1 MAFLSFSAPQLRIT
15 KIKFTVHMELKNKED
30 QSVDALVLP
39 RLGNKI
45 FKGGNMDIFLYSDQG
60 QVVRFAPYRHFTL
73 SLLTDV
79 QKWLGI
85 TSKYSLFLQTYGH
98 PNMEENKTI

>member
-45 FKGGNMDIFLYSDQG
+45 FKGGNMDICYI
-60 QVVRFAPYRHFTL
+60 VIKVRLLDLHPIDI
-73 SLLTDV
+73 SL
-79 QKWLGI
+79 
-85 TSKYSLFLQTYGH
+85 
-98 PNMEENKTI
+98 